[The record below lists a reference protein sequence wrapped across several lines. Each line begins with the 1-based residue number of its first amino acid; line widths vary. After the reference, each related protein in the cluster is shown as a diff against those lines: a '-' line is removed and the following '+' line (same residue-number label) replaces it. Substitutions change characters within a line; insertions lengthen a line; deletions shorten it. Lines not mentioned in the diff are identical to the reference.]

1 MNVNILGGAMD
12 AGPLNFVVL
21 LVVGAAVFF
30 YVLYLVIRAA
40 VRDGIVRADER
51 RTADIADSEH
61 L

>member
-1 MNVNILGGAMD
+1 MD

-21 LVVGAAVFF
+21 SAVVAAVFF

-51 RTADIADSEH
+51 RTTDIRDSALH
-61 L
+61 

>member
-1 MNVNILGGAMD
+1 MNIFGGVVD

-21 LVVGAAVFF
+21 LAVGGAVFF
-30 YVLYLVIRAA
+30 YVLYFVIRAA

-51 RTADIADSEH
+51 RTADIADSER

>member
-1 MNVNILGGAMD
+1 MNVNILGGVMD

-21 LVVGAAVFF
+21 LALGAAVFF

-40 VRDGIVRADER
+40 VRDGIVRADAR
-51 RTADIADSEH
+51 RTAAIADSEH

>member
-1 MNVNILGGAMD
+1 MD

-21 LVVGAAVFF
+21 SAVVAAVFF

-51 RTADIADSEH
+51 RTADIGDSELH
-61 L
+61 

>member
-1 MNVNILGGAMD
+1 MD

-21 LVVGAAVFF
+21 LAVGAAVFF